1 MRSPPIPNLRNSMSK
16 VVRFLLIAA
25 LAIGAMA
32 SSYAQDK
39 RLVIGVLP
47 VYDNSGQS
55 LTENLPVN
63 LTYMIYRDLLK
74 NAAYEP
80 VLLSPGA
87 LYDPDSVD
95 TITDYAA
102 KAKADVV
109 LISSILPCIKVNNLK
124 CRLQL
129 EVKLVNVATGKASTQ
144 AKNDTVDVATVDLL
158 RTVAAS
164 YVSSN
169 YAGWMKGPE
178 DFEKQPLGKSAVKLV
193 DWTRG
198 YINTSLPALA
208 VAPTG
213 TDVPGKSM
221 TCDLDVHVRYV
232 TKHSVSKSYTLIVN
246 DKDETTAI
254 KDGVGHFDMPS
265 GPVMIRV
272 QATDPP
278 YGLPIEKLYQTSAN
292 LDCSSPKRDLDLDIG
307 SAGEMISHW
316 Q

>member
-1 MRSPPIPNLRNSMSK
+1 MSK
-16 VVRFLLIAA
+16 VARIIAVA
-25 LAIGAMA
+25 GLAMA
-32 SSYAQDK
+32 AFASCQGQGK
-39 RLVIGVLP
+39 RVVIGVLP

-74 NAAYEP
+74 NEAYQP
-80 VLLSPGA
+80 ILLSPGA
-87 LYDPDSVD
+87 LYDPESID
-95 TITDYAA
+95 TITDYAT
-102 KAKADVV
+102 KAKADAV

-129 EVKLVNVATGKASTQ
+129 EVKLV
-144 AKNDTVDVATVDLL
+144 DVATVDLL
-158 RTVAAS
+158 RTVAAN

-169 YAGWMKGPE
+169 YASFLKGPE

-193 DWTRG
+193 NWTDG
-198 YINTSLPALA
+198 YISSTLPTLD
-208 VAPTG
+208 VKPTG
-213 TDVPGKSM
+213 VEVAGKQT

-265 GPVMIRV
+265 GPIFLRV

-278 YGLPIEKLYQTSAN
+278 YGMPIEKLYQTSAY

-307 SAGEMISHW
+307 SAGEMITHW